1 MRIVKIKEHTKRV
14 NRSSFVDGKNHKWV
28 STECEKLV
36 TIEMSVTEIRQ
47 LKKALDLG
55 YPHTRGRRSAFYEE
69 RLAIQKPVLDSLEP
83 LPTS

>member
-14 NRSSFVDGKNHKWV
+14 NRSSLIDGKTHKWV
-28 STECEKLV
+28 ATECEKLV
-36 TIEMSVTEIRQ
+36 TVEMSVEEIRQ

-55 YPHTRGRRSAFYEE
+55 HNYRRSAFYEE
-69 RLAIQKPVLDSLEP
+69 RAKIQKPVLDSLEP